1 MSERIN
7 RVALISGASRSIGR
21 QCALTLA
28 KNGFDI
34 VINYNNSESRAESLK
49 AEIESIG
56 VRALCVKAD
65 VSDSSQVKEMVK
77 KTIDAFGKIDVLVNN
92 AGIAQQKLFTDITDE
107 DFRRMFAVNVDGV
120 FYLCREVL
128 PYMIHEKSGSI
139 INISSMWGEVGAS
152 CEVHYSASK
161 AAVIGLTKALAKEV
175 GLSGIRVNCVSPGFI
190 NTDMNSIIDEDTAE
204 SIREET
210 PLYRLGQAQDIADA
224 VLFLAQDSS
233 SFITGQIIGVNGG
246 LII

>member
-1 MSERIN
+1 MSLYKN
-7 RVALISGASRSIGR
+7 KTALITGASRSIGR

-34 VINYNNSESRAESLK
+34 AINYKNSDECAESLK
-49 AEIESIG
+49 REIEALG
-56 VRALCVKAD
+56 VRAVCIKAD
-65 VSDSSQVKEMVK
+65 VADSAQVKAAVQK
-77 KTIDAFGKIDVLVNN
+77 AIDALGSIDVLVNN

-120 FYLCREVL
+120 FYMCREVL
-128 PYMIHEKSGSI
+128 PYMINKKSGSI

-190 NTDMNSIIDEDTAE
+190 KTDMNNLIDEDTTE

-210 PLYRLGQAQDIADA
+210 PLYRLGEATDIANA

-233 SFITGQIIGVNGG
+233 SFITGQVIGVNGG